1 MTTDDDNPEL
11 RYAEYVLGVLDA
23 DERAAVERET
33 AESDAAAVAVAI
45 WRRRLLP
52 LSAEVPAREPP
63 PYVWERIRA
72 RLGQERPG
80 RLPQAEER
88 VGWWESLRFWRWSS
102 LATAA
107 LLLVCL
113 ALLLVPRRPAPPAV
127 PYMAAALEQANG
139 QVRWTA
145 FMDLEQA
152 RMVVVPAPAATFP
165 AGRAPQLWLIPRGR
179 QPISVG
185 VISARGP
192 STLPLGSALLAQLG
206 PTAVLAVSVE
216 PPGGSPTGQP
226 TGPVVAT
233 GAIGAA
239 PSAGGPASA
248 VGSARTTASV
258 RPRSA
263 RDTAV

>member
-1 MTTDDDNPEL
+1 MTTAEDDNPEL

-23 DERAAVERET
+23 DERAAVEREMI
-33 AESDAAAVAVAI
+33 ESDAAAAAVAI

-63 PYVWERIRA
+63 PHVWERIRA
-72 RLGQERPG
+72 SLRQQRSE
-80 RLPQAEER
+80 LPQAAQR

-107 LLLVCL
+107 LLLACL

-127 PYMAAALEQANG
+127 PYMAAALEQPNG

-165 AGRAPQLWLIPRGR
+165 SGRAPQLWLIPRGR
-179 QPISVG
+179 RPISVG
-185 VISARGP
+185 VISARDP

-239 PSAGGPASA
+239 PSAGGTASA